1 MKDFIEK
8 IGVSNNNLLVDVYME
23 LEESVVRYLVN
34 QQNRTFFCD
43 LNARPTGSFEV
54 KYKVNSYS
62 IVHKN
67 TESGLW
73 ECDCGLKKKT
83 GLPCCHI
90 MKILLVLEQE
100 LR

>member
-43 LNARPTGSFEV
+43 LNARPTG
-54 KYKVNSYS
+54 
-62 IVHKN
+62 
-67 TESGLW
+67 
-73 ECDCGLKKKT
+73 
-83 GLPCCHI
+83 
-90 MKILLVLEQE
+90 
-100 LR
+100 